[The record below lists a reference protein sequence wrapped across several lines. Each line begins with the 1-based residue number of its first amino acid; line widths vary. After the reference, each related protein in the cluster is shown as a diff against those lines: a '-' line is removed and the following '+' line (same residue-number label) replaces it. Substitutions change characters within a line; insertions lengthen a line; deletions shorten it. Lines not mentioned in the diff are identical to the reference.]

1 MLQGAPRPTRNS
13 APINLLD
20 SANLAA
26 VAQLVEHMICNL
38 EVVGSSPIGGF
49 SPFASA

>member
-1 MLQGAPRPTRNS
+1 VETFQRLARLRFRFV
-13 APINLLD
+13 
-20 SANLAA
+20 AA

-49 SPFASA
+49 V